1 MVSFFKDKSA
11 VSVFWLI
18 IVCCGLHAYSLIN
31 APHLNVSANEGFFY
45 YLLSPFSSLQ
55 PYTLSVIYVLLIFL
69 IALQLNFVVNDL
81 NLLTRQSY
89 TVALAFVLLSAL
101 LPVFNQVTAALLSC
115 NFIIWIFYGVCRL
128 YNSPNAKSSIYNIGL
143 ITGVS
148 IILYYVM
155 MPMAVIVLLSF
166 LIIRPFRAN
175 EFFILLFGIITPFY
189 FLLSILFLNG
199 NLKLLPL
206 PQQLFNIYF
215 TAKPQFS
222 FTILTIIIAAAVT
235 VWAMFIVRHSEK
247 RELIQ
252 VRKSWTLAAVF
263 LLFFIPAIFFVKM
276 AYPSAILI
284 AMIPAACYI
293 GYAFGSTS
301 RSIIPTIIFW
311 LFVGLSIYN
320 NWFGKY

>member
-31 APHLNVSANEGFFY
+31 APLLNISVNEGFFF
-45 YLLSPFSSLQ
+45 YLLNSFSNLQ

-69 IALQLNFVVNDL
+69 IALQLNFVVNAL

-89 TVALAFVLLSAL
+89 SAALAFVLLSAL

-115 NFIIWIFYGVCRL
+115 NFIVWIFYGVCRL
-128 YNSPNAKSSIYNIGL
+128 YNAPNAKSSIFNIGL

-148 IILYYVM
+148 IILYYAM
-155 MPMAVIVLLSF
+155 MPLAVIVLLSF

-175 EFFILLFGIITPFY
+175 ELFILLFGIITPFY
-189 FLLSILFLNG
+189 FLISILFLKG

-206 PQQLFNIYF
+206 PQQLFNFYF
-215 TAKPQFS
+215 KAQPHFS
-222 FTILTIIIAAAVT
+222 FATVTLIIAAAVT
-235 VWAMFIVRHSEK
+235 VWAMWVVRRSEK

-263 LLFFIPAIFFVKM
+263 LIFFIPTIFFLKM
-276 AYPSAILI
+276 AYPPAILV
-284 AMIPAACYI
+284 AMIPAVCYI

-320 NWFGKY
+320 NWFAK